1 VATAPAKRGGWT
13 LRAGKSDVRTV
24 KSLRVLRGNRCCGN
38 GEMDI
43 GGSKVRRSAR
53 WGCACIVLMLSATV
67 CLSYDAKGFVS
78 FGVGNKSCDQ
88 YVSDAQQPD
97 RGFVYETWLSG
108 YLTAFN
114 AYNPGVSD
122 ILIGMDF
129 DGAVAWIKSY
139 CREHPTAVVHMA
151 AVKFIQFM
159 QQKTDVTDSKP
170 ARLASL

>member
-1 VATAPAKRGGWT
+1 
-13 LRAGKSDVRTV
+13 
-24 KSLRVLRGNRCCGN
+24 
-38 GEMDI
+38 M
-43 GGSKVRRSAR
+43 GGSKVRRSAT

-114 AYNPGVSD
+114 AYNQGVSD
-122 ILIGMDF
+122 ILVGTDF

-139 CREHPTAVVHMA
+139 CREHPTAVVHIA
-151 AVKFIQFM
+151 AVKLIQFM

-170 ARLASL
+170 ARLRRCEAKLKGRVTFVLLAASDRRCAATKCRLMGRERKLLRQA